1 MTNTPDAA
9 GQAHTLVRDT
19 LVLTD
24 ALEHALDAMRERP
37 ETVSTLVV
45 LRMLAWTIA
54 REAVTGDVSLEK
66 LENLVR
72 HEYHQHAAAAGQ
84 P

>member
-1 MTNTPDAA
+1 MTAPDAA
-9 GQAHTLVRDT
+9 RSLVHDT

-24 ALEHALDAMRERP
+24 ALEHALDALRARP
-37 ETVSTLVV
+37 ETVSTIVV

-54 REAVTGDVSLEK
+54 REAVAGDVSLEK

-72 HEYHQHAAAAGQ
+72 HEYHQHAFAAGQ